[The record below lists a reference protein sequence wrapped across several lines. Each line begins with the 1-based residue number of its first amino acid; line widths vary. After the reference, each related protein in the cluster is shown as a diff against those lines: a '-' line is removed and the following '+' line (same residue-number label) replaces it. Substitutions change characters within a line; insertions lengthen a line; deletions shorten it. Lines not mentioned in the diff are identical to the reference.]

1 MLFDKAKPI
10 NILSCN
16 VCKNTGVHGILRC
29 PECAGMS
36 MGVFLYHKFLYW
48 GKPINLY
55 HISLRRARR
64 RLEYLRIL
72 GSFIFSF
79 GLLILFFYNI
89 YLLKWWDLLYT
100 FDFWFNGPVLATLFW
115 LALIGF
121 CYLFYRL
128 IVLGKAPEIVD
139 IVSYKD
145 ANKNTLETEENNLL
159 QNWTSATKMPR
170 YKRKDIS
177 ATFTEENLSV
187 LEEAYFLAKKSGA
200 AEITSFHIFYSLLS
214 SSRVSTVFL
223 RLGVPIKLLQAQLAN
238 YFVKSTDKQ
247 LPKVGNDLEQI
258 LFRAYQLAR
267 NARQEYVHVTEL
279 LLAVVLDSQVIQ
291 EMLYDFKI
299 DKDKLA
305 NVTEWLRIHER
316 LRRQYYKFQKAAAH
330 RSKHGLDRAMTA
342 VATPYLNSFSQD
354 LTMAAKYGYLAPCVG
369 RDEEIKE
376 IFRIIEGGRQS
387 VALVGERGV
396 GKMSI
401 IEGIAQKM
409 IEDDVPDRLKDKRL
423 VQLSTANLLAGTTA
437 SGAEERL
444 IRIMHEVGR
453 AKNIILFI
461 KNIDD
466 LVGVSDSV
474 DGGVDVSQ
482 TLAEYLGPGKFLTF
496 STATTANYN
505 KRVLNTELGTVL
517 SRVDIK
523 EMNDNQSVQVLESK
537 VGHVEYKNNV
547 FFSYE
552 ALASCVKMA
561 KTYLHEQNLPE
572 SALLIMSEAASL
584 VRSER
589 GENQLVDGEAV
600 AEVISKKTGV
610 PITSLTENES
620 EKLLRLEQK
629 MHERV
634 IGQDEAVKLIANA
647 LRRARVDI
655 RSQKRPIA
663 NFLFL
668 GPTGVG
674 KTELAKT
681 IAEVYFGGEDK
692 MVRIDMSEFQ
702 DKSSIYRLLGQPGQ
716 QGSGL
721 LTEAV
726 RQHPFSLVLLDEME
740 KADPDVLNLFL
751 QVFDDGRLTDSTGR
765 VIDFTNTII
774 IATSNAGTGFVQ
786 EQFSQGV
793 SLESIRQQLV
803 KHELKQYYRPEF
815 LNRFDGIILFK
826 TLTRYEIMQVAKIM
840 LLQVGK
846 DLEKR
851 GVELKIADSALEAL
865 ANVGYDPEFGA
876 RPMRRAIQDTVENS
890 LAELILENKLARR
903 DVVTI
908 GGDLKVLVE
917 KAK

>member
-1 MLFDKAKPI
+1 MLFAKNPPL
-10 NILSCN
+10 NVLSCN
-16 VCKNTGVHGILRC
+16 VCQNTGMRGILKC

-36 MGVFLYHKFLYW
+36 MGTFFKHKFLYW
-48 GKPINLY
+48 GKPLNLY
-55 HISLRRARR
+55 QISLRRARR
-64 RLEYLRIL
+64 RMERLQIVGALVFSL
-72 GSFIFSF
+72 GF
-79 GLLILFFYNI
+79 LVLFFYNI
-89 YLLKWWDLLYT
+89 YLLDWWEVI
-100 FDFWFNGPVLATLFW
+100 FIADFWFNGPPLAILFW
-115 LALIGF
+115 LSIVGF
-121 CYLFYRL
+121 GYLSYRL
-128 IVLGKAPEIVD
+128 FVLGKAPEIVD
-139 IVSYKD
+139 ILSYKEVNQD
-145 ANKNTLETEENNLL
+145 NQEIEENNTL
-159 QNWTSATKMPR
+159 QNWTVAVKTPKH
-170 YKRKDIS
+170 KRKDIS
-177 ATFTEENLSV
+177 ATFTNDNLAV
-187 LEEAYFLAKKSGA
+187 LEEAYFLAKKTGSQ
-200 AEITSFHIFYSLLS
+200 EITALQLFYSLLS
-214 SSRVSTVFL
+214 STHINTVFL
-223 RLGVPIKLLQAQLAN
+223 RLGIPVKLLQARLADL
-238 YFVKSTDKQ
+238 FVKNSIKQ
-247 LPKVGNDLEQI
+247 LPKVGDDLEQI
-258 LFRAYQLAR
+258 LFRAYELAR

-279 LLAVVLDSQVIQ
+279 LLAVVYQSEVIQ
-291 EMLYDFKI
+291 EILYDLKI

-305 NVTEWLRIHER
+305 NVTEWLRIRER
-316 LRRQYYKFQKAAAH
+316 LRKQYHKFQKAAS
-330 RSKHGLDRAMTA
+330 RRNKHGLDRAMTA

-369 RDEEIKE
+369 REEEIKE

-423 VQLSTANLLAGTTA
+423 VQLSTASLLAGTTA

-444 IRIMHEVGR
+444 IRIMHEVGK

-466 LVGVSDSV
+466 LVGVSDSAN
-474 DGGVDVSQ
+474 GGVDVSG

-496 STATTANYN
+496 ATSAVGNYN
-505 KRVLNTELGTVL
+505 QKVLNTELGTVL

-523 EMNDNQSVQVLESK
+523 EMTENQAVQVLESK
-537 VGHVEYKNNV
+537 AGQVEYKNNV
-547 FFSYE
+547 FFFYE
-552 ALASCVKMA
+552 ALADCVKMA
-561 KTYLHEQNLPE
+561 KNYLHEQNLPE
-572 SALLIMSEAASL
+572 SALSIMSEAASW
-584 VRSER
+584 VSQEK
-589 GENQLVDGEAV
+589 GQNQLVDGEAV

-634 IGQDEAVKLIANA
+634 VGQDEAVKLIANA
-647 LRRARVDI
+647 LRRARVEI

-702 DKSSIYRLLGQPGQ
+702 DKTGIYRLIGQPGQ
-716 QGSGL
+716 QGSGM

-774 IATSNAGTGFVQ
+774 IATSNAGTSFVQ
-786 EQFSQGV
+786 EQLIQGV
-793 SLESIRQQLV
+793 SLESIRQQLI

-826 TLTRYEIMQVAKIM
+826 SLTRYEIMQVAKIM
-840 LLQVGK
+840 LEQVGK

-851 GVELKIADSALEAL
+851 GVELKITDEALEAL
-865 ANVGYDPEFGA
+865 TNVGFDPEFGA
-876 RPMRRAIQDTVENS
+876 RPMRRAIQDTIENG
-890 LAELILENKLARR
+890 LAELILENKLERR
-903 DVVTI
+903 DKIVI
-908 GGDLKVLVE
+908 GRDLKLSIE
-917 KAK
+917 RT